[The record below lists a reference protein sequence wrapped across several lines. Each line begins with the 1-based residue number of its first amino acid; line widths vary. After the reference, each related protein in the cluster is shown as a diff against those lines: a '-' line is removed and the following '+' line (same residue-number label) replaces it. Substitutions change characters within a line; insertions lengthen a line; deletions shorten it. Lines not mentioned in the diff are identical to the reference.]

1 MTVYYDL
8 QRFLDAQAPVY
19 ARVVEELRAGQKRS
33 HWMWFVFPQLQ
44 GLGRSETARYYAI
57 SSVDEAVAYL
67 AHPELGSRLRHCCQM
82 LLQLQSRSPAEIFG
96 ELDALKLHS
105 CITLFLRA
113 SSNDPLLQEV
123 LDRFYS
129 GEQDP
134 RTLELLAS

>member
-1 MTVYYDL
+1 MTAHYDL

-67 AHPELGSRLRHCCQM
+67 AHPELGPRLRQCCQM

-105 CITLFLRA
+105 SITLFLRA
-113 SSNDPLLQEV
+113 SSNDPLLQDV

-134 RTLELLAS
+134 RTLELLSS